1 MMAAV
6 ETSETRVRPQANVA
20 GRVGGSLPAR
30 LHAFLGWWTQ
40 ALASW
45 LPERIRELL
54 GISPRRLSL
63 RRAGQD
69 LELALLRGDEP
80 RQVAVLSLVD
90 VQVPVADPLDGIL
103 ARRIADVPRWLLL
116 PEGTALR
123 RRMTLPLAA
132 ADRLNEVLAFE
143 IDRQTPFAAN
153 EVRHDARVVARRG
166 DGQVDVEL
174 VVVPNALLDRELA
187 TLGPLAATLSG
198 VDVADADGT
207 PLGVNLLASAA
218 RDRREDP
225 WRKWN
230 LVFAVVAML
239 ALAAG
244 LWQVLAN
251 RRAAADLFAQQVEQE
266 VQRARGAAAEQ
277 RRLLDLVEGTQFL
290 QQVRAGRPTTV
301 EIVDELARRLPDT
314 TFLDKLSIEGDR
326 ILLIGYSS
334 DSSALVKQLEGSSL
348 WRNAALTG
356 ALQPDPRTRKD
367 RFTLVAELVV
377 RDAGEPGG
385 GDAR

>member
-1 MMAAV
+1 MAAV
-6 ETSETRVRPQANVA
+6 ETSEARVRPQARVA
-20 GRVGGSLPAR
+20 GRVGGSLPVR
-30 LHAFLGWWTQ
+30 LRAFRDWWTQ

-54 GISPRRLSL
+54 GMSPMRLSL

-80 RQVAVLSLVD
+80 RQVAVLSLAD

-198 VDVADADGT
+198 VDVVDADGT

-225 WRKWN
+225 WRTWN
-230 LVFAVVAML
+230 LVFVAVAML
-239 ALAAG
+239 ALVAG

-251 RRAAADLFAQQVEQE
+251 RRAAADMFAQQVEQE